1 MDDGFLDNV
10 VTESAWETDNDSY
23 VILEGTTGTLYESVP
38 FRCGF
43 SFSYQNFT
51 LDYVFDG
58 EEVSDKTAGYISS
71 TGGLTADLEFIDS
84 ESGETYKFD
93 VDEYKDLQ
101 KLEEL
106 VDFVRYM
113 RAIIPEIILLDLQA
127 SVV

>member
-1 MDDGFLDNV
+1 MYDGFLDNV

-23 VILEGTTGTLYESVP
+23 AMLEGTTGTLYESVP

-43 SFSYQNFT
+43 SFSDLNFT
-51 LDYVFDG
+51 LDYAFDG
-58 EEVSDKTAGYISS
+58 EEVSDETAGYISS
-71 TGGLTADLEFIDS
+71 TGGLTANLEFIDS

-127 SVV
+127 LVV